1 MSKHKVDQKIMIGL
15 TDLKIIWLSFS
26 IAYNM
31 KKWTKNN
38 RNTIK
43 IGVNVQIDKIYSVK
57 LRINDK
63 INRIKIKP

>member
-1 MSKHKVDQKIMIGL
+1 MSKHKVDQKIIIGL
-15 TDLKIIWLSFS
+15 TDLKINWLSFS

-31 KKWTKNN
+31 RKWIKNN

-63 INRIKIKP
+63 INRIKIEP

>member
-1 MSKHKVDQKIMIGL
+1 MSKHKVDQKIKIGL
-15 TDLKIIWLSFS
+15 TDLKINWLSLS

-31 KKWTKNN
+31 KKWIKNN

-43 IGVNVQIDKIYSVK
+43 IGINVQIEKIYSVK

-63 INRIKIKP
+63 INRIKVKP